1 MHSQVIINP
10 AVTSPAANRS
20 RVYFQADSLITVN
33 FSWIFFPQAR
43 ETSASQRGSCLCLPK
58 QLMAGAPG
66 GDGRGL
72 RGQACTPSSC
82 LALQKVS
89 CEAAPGCWAPSLLT
103 PPPPPPPVP
112 LVAMGAMVTSGSD
125 LGEGGQGGGGGEEHR
140 WDPVGFCPEV
150 TLAWLRPSK
159 RMASSALLGCDLG
172 RLVCLSVP
180 SGLLV
185 NGCWA
190 GQPRPALGELTRP
203 GTQDSVVFGLQR
215 SSLIRSYE
223 VLCGRCGC

>member
-103 PPPPPPPVP
+103 PPAPTAPS
-112 LVAMGAMVTSGSD
+112 T
-125 LGEGGQGGGGGEEHR
+125 LGCYGGHG
-140 WDPVGFCPEV
+140 DK
-150 TLAWLRPSK
+150 WLRFGRRRARGRGRGGAQVGPSW
-159 RMASSALLGCDLG
+159 LLS
-172 RLVCLSVP
+172 RSNA
-180 SGLLV
+180 GL
-185 NGCWA
+185 A
-190 GQPRPALGELTRP
+190 QAFQAHGELCP
-203 GTQDSVVFGLQR
+203 PWL
-215 SSLIRSYE
+215 
-223 VLCGRCGC
+223 